1 MAQKILGF
9 HISDEL
15 QARISTLLE
24 KVTAAAD
31 KRPFAMDLFRI
42 IEEVSDVGLAYFFI
56 QPLKR
61 AKIGGFTIKAVEI
74 AMNLGK
80 SGVLKIGKGVIKGM
94 DNAQLMVVVDLL
106 RQSLT
111 EQVEPKSQTET
122 TENNRPENTKKAED
136 NTTNDEDDE

>member
-9 HISDEL
+9 HISESL
-15 QARISTLLE
+15 HTRIRSLLDT
-24 KVTAAAD
+24 VTAAKD

-94 DNAQLMVVVDLL
+94 DNTQLMVVVDLL
-106 RQSLT
+106 EQSLT
-111 EQVEPKSQTET
+111 EQIAQHNTQNTNTET
-122 TENNRPENTKKAED
+122 KEAISEEKIN
-136 NTTNDEDDE
+136 NDEDDE